1 MHTVTKYIPVS
12 SWHQWPAWCS
22 EGAIRGFGPAG
33 WPAPVS
39 HSGCSCW
46 PERKNIRQSSLS
58 LHIHQILITGMDE
71 SSCEQIIM
79 QNIAPVDAILGIQF
93 RICQT
98 SLSPHFTDAVLSKR
112 SVCIWHNKTFC
123 SDNTFSDSTLI
134 HSQHAFLVMKQ
145 PLQQMEIEGKIADWN
160 EQTENKSM
168 PKLWASSG
176 YDGSLAEF
184 STTILNLPACIL
196 LLDTLSLPS
205 HSHCFSFAHLLANE
219 SFHVQLKCHS
229 WQAKARHQENNE
241 PPDLCFYDQQKK
253 ERTKHPIITDFQHL
267 WRLLSFLIIRIDTS
281 RRGRE

>member
-1 MHTVTKYIPVS
+1 MHTVSKYIPVS

-58 LHIHQILITGMDE
+58 LSAYSSDSHYRNGWIILWANHNAE
-71 SSCEQIIM
+71 YCSCF
-79 QNIAPVDAILGIQF
+79 APAILGIQF
-93 RICQT
+93 WICQT
-98 SLSPHFTDAVLSKR
+98 SSSSRFTDAVCMY
-112 SVCIWHNKTFC
+112 VCIWHNKTFC

-134 HSQHAFLVMKQ
+134 HSQRAFLVMKQ
-145 PLQQMEIEGKIADWN
+145 SSQQMEIEGKIADWN

-196 LLDTLSLPS
+196 LLLTPCHWRHIPIASPSLIS
-205 HSHCFSFAHLLANE
+205 SLMNHFTCS
-219 SFHVQLKCHS
+219 
-229 WQAKARHQENNE
+229 
-241 PPDLCFYDQQKK
+241 
-253 ERTKHPIITDFQHL
+253 
-267 WRLLSFLIIRIDTS
+267 
-281 RRGRE
+281 

>member
-1 MHTVTKYIPVS
+1 MTSVACMMQRGGNPWFRASRMACSSVTLRVQLLAREKKHKAKLS
-12 SWHQWPAWCS
+12 L
-22 EGAIRGFGPAG
+22 
-33 WPAPVS
+33 
-39 HSGCSCW
+39 
-46 PERKNIRQSSLS
+46 SLS

-98 SLSPHFTDAVLSKR
+98 SSSSRFTDAVCMY
-112 SVCIWHNKTFC
+112 VCIWHNKTFC

-134 HSQHAFLVMKQ
+134 HSQRAFLVMKQ
-145 PLQQMEIEGKIADWN
+145 SLQQMEIEGKIADWN

-196 LLDTLSLPS
+196 LLLTPCHWRHIPIASPSLIS
-205 HSHCFSFAHLLANE
+205 SLMNHFTCS
-219 SFHVQLKCHS
+219 
-229 WQAKARHQENNE
+229 
-241 PPDLCFYDQQKK
+241 
-253 ERTKHPIITDFQHL
+253 
-267 WRLLSFLIIRIDTS
+267 
-281 RRGRE
+281 

>member
-1 MHTVTKYIPVS
+1 MTSVACMMQRGGNPWFRASRMACSSVTLRVQLLAREKKHKAKLS
-12 SWHQWPAWCS
+12 L
-22 EGAIRGFGPAG
+22 
-33 WPAPVS
+33 
-39 HSGCSCW
+39 
-46 PERKNIRQSSLS
+46 SLS

-98 SLSPHFTDAVLSKR
+98 SSSSRFTDAVCMY
-112 SVCIWHNKTFC
+112 VCIWHNKTFC

-134 HSQHAFLVMKQ
+134 HSQRAFLVMKQ
-145 PLQQMEIEGKIADWN
+145 SSQQMEIEGKIADWN

-196 LLDTLSLPS
+196 LLLTPCHWRHIPIASPSLIS
-205 HSHCFSFAHLLANE
+205 SLMNHFTCS
-219 SFHVQLKCHS
+219 
-229 WQAKARHQENNE
+229 
-241 PPDLCFYDQQKK
+241 
-253 ERTKHPIITDFQHL
+253 
-267 WRLLSFLIIRIDTS
+267 
-281 RRGRE
+281 